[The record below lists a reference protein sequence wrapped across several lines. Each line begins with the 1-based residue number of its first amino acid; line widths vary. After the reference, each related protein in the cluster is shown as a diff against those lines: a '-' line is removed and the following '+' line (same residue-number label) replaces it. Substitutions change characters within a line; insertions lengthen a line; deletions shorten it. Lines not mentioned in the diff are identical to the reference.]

1 MRADC
6 TFDKTAG
13 AAVNGT
19 GNVLF
24 HRCTFASTMVLP
36 AASAPFAGALT
47 ATNGTQVA
55 LEATSFSGT
64 TGGADVALDESPTM
78 LFALGGQ
85 DEEPPFSVEGDGR
98 VAPLPQVAGGVL
110 NVTDA
115 RFVALMQARAPCCC
129 RCALC
134 LCCAHAG
141 ARSLLLLPYNHRE
154 RPSSLNP
161 HCRGVL

>member
-64 TGGADVALDESPTM
+64 TGGADVALAGEH
-78 LFALGGQ
+78 Q
-85 DEEPPFSVEGDGR
+85 DEVAALVDLEDGAHVGEGVQDGLGHQR
-98 VAPLPQVAGGVL
+98 QVLHQLGLAVGQQHPVQGQ
-110 NVTDA
+110 
-115 RFVALMQARAPCCC
+115 FGI
-129 RCALC
+129 
-134 LCCAHAG
+134 H
-141 ARSLLLLPYNHRE
+141 
-154 RPSSLNP
+154 
-161 HCRGVL
+161 